1 MQYKAAGSLSRLAFD
16 QKCVF
21 ITKFER
27 AEVGLVVL
35 ALEQAGLVTRQEA
48 PALGRHGDRRDLGA
62 RSWNTA
68 TIIFGPGIGI
78 ESDLHLSHYHNSL
91 LSSSGF

>member
-48 PALGRHGDRRDLGA
+48 PALRRHGDRRDLGA

-68 TIIFGPGIGI
+68 TN
-78 ESDLHLSHYHNSL
+78 LHLDRELALKVIYIYHVITTV
-91 LSSSGF
+91 

>member
-1 MQYKAAGSLSRLAFD
+1 MQYKAARSLSRLTFD
-16 QKCVF
+16 QKCMF
-21 ITKFER
+21 ITEFER

-48 PALGRHGDRRDLGA
+48 PALRRHGDRRDLGA

-68 TIIFGPGIGI
+68 TIRFWTG
-78 ESDLHLSHYHNSL
+78 SWHQN
-91 LSSSGF
+91 

>member
-21 ITKFER
+21 ITEFER
-27 AEVGLVVL
+27 AEVVLVVL
-35 ALEQAGLVTRQEA
+35 ALEQAGLVTREEA
-48 PALGRHGDRRDLGA
+48 PALRRHGDRRDLGA

-68 TIIFGPGIGI
+68 EIIFGPGIGS
-78 ESDLHLSHYHNSL
+78 ESDLH
-91 LSSSGF
+91 